1 MHFRKGIIFE
11 DLAAVF
17 PLFLSAKKVGR
28 VHEKLYYYIKGRK
41 GGTMSTF
48 DQRHMQILDALKI
61 VDEKFIEK
69 GAFEK
74 FQEIL
79 LFFHIRHIQARFD
92 EMEKYGD
99 FSFEKEFRERS
110 ETLLDAYFP
119 GWKESKAYQERKKNE
134 EAEEETDEKTI
145 EEMSGKRRKYQ

>member
-1 MHFRKGIIFE
+1 
-11 DLAAVF
+11 
-17 PLFLSAKKVGR
+17 
-28 VHEKLYYYIKGRK
+28 
-41 GGTMSTF
+41 MSTF

-69 GAFEK
+69 GAIEK
-74 FQEIL
+74 FQDIL

-110 ETLLDAYFP
+110 ETLFDAYFP

-134 EAEEETDEKTI
+134 EAEEETDEETDEKI
-145 EEMSGKRRKYQ
+145 EDYVEEDAEDNTQDNEAEKLLNILVYGSEGGV